1 MGQHLIAPRRR
12 RRSLTICIDSAA
24 PAADRVCQT
33 PHAARQ
39 TWLFFMAVFHG
50 DFSDDPGKPAL
61 HGSVLRFAPPY
72 Y

>member
-12 RRSLTICIDSAA
+12 RRSLTIFIDSAT
-24 PAADRVCQT
+24 PAADRVRH
-33 PHAARQ
+33 PMLRGKHGYFS
-39 TWLFFMAVFHG
+39 WLFSMAV
-50 DFSDDPGKPAL
+50 FSDDPGKPAL